1 MDSDHQREDGHS
13 ASPIWVSDRPET
25 ETDADPAAAGQ
36 SGAERSAAASVP
48 ASVPVVRASL
58 RSLIQQPRYR
68 SLRNRAL
75 LAVAVALVAGFL
87 LADWRLGVT
96 AGVIAAIADAVY
108 RARSNSTVPAWRRAS
123 VAERRTEA
131 QLRKL
136 ERNGYRTLHARAI
149 PGTEAQIDHLVVG
162 PTGVYAVDSEKWD
175 KQLPVRVQMG
185 KKLYHGPFDKKARIA
200 EAKMEASAASEL
212 ISKVYGREVQ
222 VVPSLA
228 IYGPAVPWK
237 IMTIRGVDVYEGGR
251 ARKWITKRERALTDA
266 EIERLY
272 EIAAEVLPAR
282 YGEG

>member
-1 MDSDHQREDGHS
+1 MDSDHQRDDGHS
-13 ASPIWVSDRPET
+13 TSPIWVSDRPDT
-25 ETDADPAAAGQ
+25 DTDAEPAGAART
-36 SGAERSAAASVP
+36 GADQTDT
-48 ASVPVVRASL
+48 ASVPVVRVSV
-58 RSLIQQPRYR
+58 RSLIEQPRYR
-68 SLRNRAL
+68 NLRNRAL
-75 LAVAVALVAGFL
+75 LTVAVALVAGFL
-87 LADWRLGVT
+87 LNDWRLGVT
-96 AGVIAAIADAVY
+96 AGILAAIADAVY
-108 RARSNSTVPAWRRAS
+108 RARSHSTVPAWRRAS

-149 PGTEAQIDHLVVG
+149 PDTEAQIDHLVVG

-185 KKLYHGPFDKKARIA
+185 KKLFHGPFDKKARLA

-212 ISKVYGREVQ
+212 ISKAYGREVQ

-251 ARKWITKRERALTDA
+251 ARKWITKRERALTDE
-266 EIERLY
+266 EIQRLY

-282 YGEG
+282 YGED